1 MLKLVEFVRPNG
13 RQVEHVYE
21 GHCEFFENNNIGIS
35 FEFDNVG
42 SLIFYCTLRDY
53 HVDDDPLELIK
64 IVSRENISIA
74 AALAE
79 CQSLCEDYISDVSVE
94 QYIEQQKG

>member
-35 FEFDNVG
+35 FEFACSADV
-42 SLIFYCTLRDY
+42 IFYCTLRDY

-64 IVSRENISIA
+64 IVSEKLPLEK
-74 AALAE
+74 ALNE
-79 CQSLCEDYISDVSVE
+79 CQSLCEDYMSDVSVE